1 MFTDRELRWVLGQD
15 LWTLY
20 SVPEWNERVTR
31 GVWRNGMIPTF
42 TSRVD
47 RLYHEVAHM
56 LVCEVDQLLSPGWG
70 YPYFRDA
77 NPSRMSPESVTVEI
91 KAVALERLMKGVPGN
106 PVSHVQ
112 QAADAIQV
120 SATVS
125 PMPVQSH
132 LLLCLMYADTDGLAQ
147 WLSQYTKERTL
158 AQIQERH
165 AHVRG
170 WMLGVSG

>member
-31 GVWRNGMIPTF
+31 GVWRNGLIPTF

-91 KAVALERLMKGVPGN
+91 KAVALERHLRGHLSGEQGL
-106 PVSHVQ
+106 VQ
-112 QAADAIQV
+112 YALQTLRDSAYAD
-120 SATVS
+120 TV
-125 PMPVQSH
+125 PVQSH
-132 LLLCLMYADTDGLAQ
+132 LLLCIQYANTDGLAQ
-147 WLSQYTKERTL
+147 WLSQYTKEHTL

-165 AHVRG
+165 TLVRG
-170 WMLGVSG
+170 QLGC